1 MRFLIFLFVILVAI
15 GLIISFVWYQY
26 KNDFLISF
34 IINFINTVLGYIVS
48 KKYFNSSNSM
58 FYTMI
63 YGTMLIR
70 FIFSLSAML
79 ILILNGFVNTIPF
92 FLSFMGFYIFFQIFE
107 ISSILNFNRN
117 SNVELYQI
125 FYYFCSICW
134 KWR

>member
-1 MRFLIFLFVILVAI
+1 MRFLIFLFVILVVI

-117 SNVELYQI
+117 SNV
-125 FYYFCSICW
+125 
-134 KWR
+134 